1 MAVKVDIRADV
12 SQLKEAIN
20 QAQGDIT
27 QLKVNG
33 STVTIGGKKIK
44 AEVKEVTNEVKKL
57 NKEVQKT
64 NASTQQGAVQTIKS
78 LKGIGEYTKRATG
91 FIKGVAQSLITPWTF
106 LIIAVEAAI
115 KTFKYFFNNLNESIA
130 KTTARGQSAIK
141 AAQREIKKTEQ
152 RTRAVDDLIKK
163 LDELNKLQGLSDDQ
177 KSYGAALIRRLNKE
191 YKIFGITLDETTEKY
206 QGLYQAKVKAD
217 AAARAKQSEE
227 LRKQIQA
234 QRLLANTA
242 LKDIFGKGIE
252 IGKPIN
258 GSDLFT
264 FAERYNQTP
273 GSKMSGTLERMW
285 GNGKD
290 LYAINTV
297 LDKLL
302 NGKLS
307 TRQNVAD
314 IQKAIDAVNSLIDYT
329 QKLDDLNS
337 ISRAAAESAERLSTS
352 FDDQRKAIKAARE
365 EVEKLNAQYQKS
377 QKQAQFDALAP
388 KDQIEALKEEVKALE
403 DRNVALEKAKKQS
416 EQLNAQKSTEATNS
430 RKSKQAKQAEQQDLE
445 KEIEVRKAANAQL
458 NKDIDAHYEKFGKQ
472 RQKWQSE
479 FDFLDRKIKNA
490 EAYDS
495 KSYKPSEKQYARRA
509 ELAGYLAQ
517 VDNPVNEMR
526 ATIDANKK
534 AIAEAEAKI
543 KQLASQIT
551 DAETQAKALGDQ
563 ALNAEQSS
571 LSAEAQ
577 RIQNL
582 TDIAQKKKQIAEIQ
596 RKIAE
601 EEAKA
606 AAEAEKAAQAEA
618 EANRRMMQ
626 QQMNA
631 EGTLFG
637 VAEKAQIEM
646 LKAQG
651 KKAEA
656 DAKERES
663 IVRSLTKQIEG
674 QLGRPLG
681 EKDQAFRDS
690 IEAAADIQMA
700 LKGINPTTN
709 RPQIQSDQVYS
720 NELARMGGFS
730 SSIVV
735 DRMDINKEILNVN
748 KQANNNL
755 NTIANSVQKIYDN
768 TTL

>member
-33 STVTIGGKKIK
+33 STVTIGGKKVK

-57 NKEVQKT
+57 NKEIQKT
-64 NASTQQGAVQTIKS
+64 NASTQQGAAQTLRS
-78 LKGIGEYTKRATG
+78 LKGVGEYTKRAAG
-91 FIKGVAQSLITPWTF
+91 FVKGIAQSLITPWTF

-163 LDELNKLQGLSDDQ
+163 IEELNKLQGLSDDQ
-177 KSYGAALIRRLNKE
+177 KAYGASLIRRLNKE

-252 IGKPIN
+252 VGKPIN
-258 GSDLFT
+258 GNDLFT

-290 LYAINTV
+290 LYAIRAV

-337 ISRAAAESAERLSTS
+337 ISRAAADSAQRLSTS
-352 FDDQRKAIKAARE
+352 FDEQRKAIKATRE

-403 DRNVALEKAKKQS
+403 DRNAALEQTELANQEYKAKKS
-416 EQLNAQKSTEATNS
+416 AEATSMN
-430 RKSKQAKQAEQQDLE
+430 KSKQSMQDQQESLE
-445 KEIEVRKAANAQL
+445 KDIKTRKAANAQL
-458 NKDIDAHYEKFGKQ
+458 DKEIAAHNEKFGRQ
-472 RQKWQSE
+472 RRDWQVE
-479 FDFLDRKIKNA
+479 YDILDKSIKAGETYNHGKYRA
-490 EAYDS
+490 SD
-495 KSYKPSEKQYARRA
+495 KDYARRA
-509 ELAGYLAQ
+509 QLAEYIALA
-517 VDNPVNEMR
+517 DAPVKEMR

-534 AIAEAEAKI
+534 AIAEAEARI
-543 KQLASQIT
+543 KELVPLIN
-551 DAETQAKALGDQ
+551 DAETQAKTFGDE
-563 ALNAEQSS
+563 ALNAEQTS
-571 LSAEAQ
+571 LTAEAQ

-606 AAEAEKAAQAEA
+606 AAEAKKAAQAEA

-631 EGTLFG
+631 EGTLAG
-637 VAEKAQIEM
+637 IAEKAQIEM

-651 KKAEA
+651 KKIEA
-656 DAKERES
+656 DAKERQS
-663 IVRSLTKQIEG
+663 IVKSLTKQIEG

-700 LKGINPTTN
+700 LKGINNTTT